1 MQTAADMPEW
11 WEQVFNHKE
20 AEQLERTAR
29 HVVHL
34 HEEHVEERDVP
45 IPQDF
50 VEISMYVPVEQFQ
63 DILLGIRNGI
73 AYTPRNEVW
82 HDFLWLIGEC
92 LALEYV
98 DSNPLWDTPDNPD
111 DPLGNLLAMFLPEPD
126 GSGEHPWGSM

>member
-1 MQTAADMPEW
+1 MPTASEMPEW
-11 WEQVFNHKE
+11 WEQVFNQKE

-29 HVVHL
+29 QVVHL
-34 HEEHVEERDVP
+34 HEEHVEDRDIP
-45 IPQDF
+45 IPHDF

-73 AYTPRNEVW
+73 AYTPRNEAW
-82 HDFLWLIGEC
+82 HDFLWLLGEC

-98 DSNPLWDTPDNPD
+98 DNNPLWDTPDNPN

-126 GSGEHPWGSM
+126 GSGEHPWGSY

>member
-1 MQTAADMPEW
+1 MPTAADTPDW
-11 WEQVFNHKE
+11 WEQVFNQKE

-29 HVVHL
+29 QVVHL
-34 HEEHVEERDVP
+34 HEEHVEDRNIP

-50 VEISMYVPVEQFQ
+50 VEVSMYVPVEQFQ
-63 DILLGIRNGI
+63 DILQGIRNGI

-82 HDFLWLIGEC
+82 YDFLWLIGEC

-98 DSNPLWDTPDNPD
+98 DNNPLWDTPDDPD

>member
-29 HVVHL
+29 QVVHL
-34 HEEHVEERDVP
+34 HEEHVEERDIP

-63 DILLGIRNGI
+63 DILQGIRNGI

-82 HDFLWLIGEC
+82 YDFLWLIGEC

-98 DSNPLWDTPDNPD
+98 DNNPLWDTPDNPD
-111 DPLGNLLAMFLPEPD
+111 DPLGNLLAMFLPEPP